1 MSRTFCTTLTLR
13 ITDVLHLFYSYSPF
27 HLAILGEDE
36 DRVIEMLADEIQR
49 KQKEAEEEFNSYDLE
64 PETKVD
70 LVDHRTAKGITPLRL
85 ACHTGNAHLVR
96 VLLEAGARDPLLDM
110 DNC

>member
-1 MSRTFCTTLTLR
+1 MLYR
-13 ITDVLHLFYSYSPF
+13 YSPF
-27 HLAILGEDE
+27 HLYILGEDE

-49 KQKEAEEEFNSYDLE
+49 KKKEAEEDFTTYDLE
-64 PETKVD
+64 PETQVD
-70 LVDHRTAKGITPLRL
+70 LVENRTAKGITPLRL

-110 DNC
+110 E